1 MIRLQEYK
9 EGDIVLKDGELGKGF
24 CILESGSLEVVR
36 EGRTLS
42 EIDQPGS
49 IFGELSEILGMKRD
63 AVIRAKTSTKVRH
76 VEESIEDIVTKNP
89 KVSVKLIRTLGRRL
103 YRMNQL
109 ASKEMSANDTQ
120 SIPDGPDAVKILVV
134 DDKPNIVKQLSEI
147 FSKNEWHIQSTPD
160 EAGALKI
167 CETTSFSA
175 ILISMALPGETAVDL
190 RRKLKTNHNVLNTP
204 IIGMIVQG
212 DEVAQKKALNSGFAD
227 CITKPFNP
235 NKTDA
240 VMYKVM
246 NLDSSARY
254 FKFIDDFLFFKLP
267 TELSPFVINDIKEN
281 MDNRIRN
288 TINEG
293 ILKLII
299 DVSDLE
305 EVGEEAIEVVGE
317 FAEKIED
324 MKLPMRGTIIAT
336 GEDAEMWNN
345 LDGCEEW
352 GICEDLEG
360 AKEHL
365 DKDPEEEDEN

>member
-1 MIRLQEYK
+1 MIRLQEYS
-9 EGDIVLKDGELGKGF
+9 EGDIVLNEGELGKGF

-36 EGRTLS
+36 EGKTLS

-63 AVIRAKTSTKVRH
+63 AVIKAKTASKVRH

-103 YRMNQL
+103 YRMNRL
-109 ASKEMSANDTQ
+109 ATKEMSANETHTPA
-120 SIPDGPDAVKILVV
+120 SGETTIKILVV
-134 DDKPNIVKQLSEI
+134 DDKPNIVKQLTDI
-147 FSKNEWHIQSTPD
+147 FSKNEWIVQSTPD

-167 CETTSFSA
+167 CESSSFSA
-175 ILISMALPGETAVDL
+175 ILISMALEGDSAVDL

-204 IIGMIVQG
+204 VIGMIVQG
-212 DEVAQKKALNSGFAD
+212 DEAAQKKALNSGFAD

-240 VMYKVM
+240 VMFKVM
-246 NLDSSARY
+246 DLDSSARY
-254 FKFIDDFLFFKLP
+254 FKFVEDFLFFKLP
-267 TELSPFVINDIKEN
+267 PELSPFVINDIKEN

-299 DVSDLE
+299 DVSELE

-317 FAEKIED
+317 FAEKIDD
-324 MKLPMRGTIIAT
+324 MKLPMRGAIIAT
-336 GEDAEMWNN
+336 GEEAEMWNN

-352 GICEDLEG
+352 GICGDIES

-365 DKDPEEEDEN
+365 DKDPDDEEDE